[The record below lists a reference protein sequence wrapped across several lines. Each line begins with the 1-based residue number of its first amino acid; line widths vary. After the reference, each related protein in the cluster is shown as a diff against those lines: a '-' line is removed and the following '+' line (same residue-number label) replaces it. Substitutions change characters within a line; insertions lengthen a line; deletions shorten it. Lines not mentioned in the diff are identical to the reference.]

1 MVVYDYELENI
12 LVDPMKIRTAAEH
25 TRAYKLVFNHLTS
38 RGFRPKLQNLDKEA
52 SVILTDFL
60 IDNEVDFQLTP
71 AGIHRRNAAER
82 AIRTWKNHFIANL
95 CGTDP
100 DLRL

>member
-12 LVDPMKIRTAAEH
+12 LVDPMKSRTAAEH

-38 RGFRPKLQNLDKEA
+38 RSFRPKLQKLDNEA
-52 SVILTDFL
+52 SVILKDFL
-60 IDNEVDFQLTP
+60 IDNGVDFQLIP

-82 AIRTWKNHFIANL
+82 AIQISKNHFIANL

-100 DLRL
+100 D